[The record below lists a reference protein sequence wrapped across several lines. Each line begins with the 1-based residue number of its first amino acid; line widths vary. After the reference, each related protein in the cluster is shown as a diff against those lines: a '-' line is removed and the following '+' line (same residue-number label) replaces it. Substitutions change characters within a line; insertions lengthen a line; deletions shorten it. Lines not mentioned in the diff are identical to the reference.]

1 MQWLRQQEDPIAQ
14 ADTSNESSLTLQ
26 EMIKVNHIVHL
37 TNSSHLE
44 FSVSEFSG
52 SVGIA
57 SAQAKPSLS
66 VMYPGTD
73 KPPVILSKDKGYM
86 SAIFMMISD
95 QEYLATASKD
105 KIRLWNLT
113 KNTSHVVYKFRERSN
128 WRLCLIDEK
137 TVACVDVGPSSM
149 FSKIHVLNTDAEM
162 WRLSSMHTVEVKNG
176 ISDMCFVRTTDGTSC
191 LILRCP
197 GIDAVQLVELIGGTV
212 RWQVDKHQ
220 ASGSFFPWSLCT
232 DGSTVFVV
240 DAFSAKLHLLAVEDG
255 SAIKSV
261 NLHPLG
267 ITLPSCVRLQAE
279 YLFVGHLNEHFD
291 AYCIGKCVKPLT
303 M

>member
-1 MQWLRQQEDPIAQ
+1 MQWLRQQHDPIATT
-14 ADTSNESSLTLQ
+14 DTSSESSLTLQ

-37 TNSSHLE
+37 TNSSDLE
-44 FSVSEFSG
+44 FSVSDFSG
-52 SVGIA
+52 FVGIA
-57 SAQAKPSLS
+57 STQAKPSLS

-86 SAIFMMISD
+86 S
-95 QEYLATASKD
+95 EYLATAFKD

-113 KNTSHVVYKFRERSN
+113 KNTSHVVYKFSERSN
-128 WRLCLIDEK
+128 WRLCHIDEK
-137 TVACVDVGPSSM
+137 TVACVDVEPSSVL
-149 FSKIHVLNTDAEM
+149 SKIHVLNMDAEM
-162 WRLSSMHTVEVKNG
+162 WRLSSTHIVEVKNG
-176 ISDMCFVRTTDGTSC
+176 ISDMSFVRTTDGMSC
-191 LILRCP
+191 LLLSCP

-232 DGSTVFVV
+232 DGTTVFVA
-240 DAFSAKLHLLAVEDG
+240 DAFSAKLHLLSVEDG
-255 SAIKSV
+255 SVIKSV
-261 NLHPLG
+261 NLHPFG
-267 ITLPSCVRLQAE
+267 ITLPSCVRLQRE
-279 YLFVGHLNEHFD
+279 HLFVGHLNEQFD